1 MHPKRQM
8 YLVVILKDL
17 TEPGEKPQSAHANTI
32 RYDDWRE
39 RHDTHV
45 YRDLTQLGPPC
56 RDPPGSTSLPV
67 GTHLAVH
74 PPCRD
79 PPGSTSLKSLRF
91 KEMEDWCDA
100 QGEAKSIHVSFRLS
114 TAAELLSCNH
124 LEGVTEL
131 FLSSGHLALLSCSP
145 NTQGTLD
152 LL

>member
-45 YRDLTQLGPPC
+45 YRDLTQLG
-56 RDPPGSTSLPV
+56 
-67 GTHLAVH
+67 